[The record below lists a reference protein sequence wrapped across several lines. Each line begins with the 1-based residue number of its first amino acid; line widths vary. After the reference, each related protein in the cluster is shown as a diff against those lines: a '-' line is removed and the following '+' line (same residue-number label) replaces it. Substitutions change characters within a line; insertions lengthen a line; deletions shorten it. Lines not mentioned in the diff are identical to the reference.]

1 MASQT
6 MSLLIVLIEGRFA
19 GKIKIVLNH
28 YVVADVFFLFFIKLP
43 SQPLVCTR
51 GGGAVD
57 PPRGPIVEKRVL
69 KYTQGMCLF
78 FTPLPLKKSVHAL
91 KQVDVQT
98 QGESPH

>member
-1 MASQT
+1 

-51 GGGAVD
+51 GG
-57 PPRGPIVEKRVL
+57 
-69 KYTQGMCLF
+69 QS
-78 FTPLPLKKSVHAL
+78 TPLVAQLLKSAC
-91 KQVDVQT
+91 
-98 QGESPH
+98 